1 MGKRTKI
8 EMFDATVKKTFNE
21 AYDEFIRYC
30 KARNLRPATIKHY
43 NDVVNYSFLHFL
55 KDKFGTEEVLTKDI
69 KSTTIENYVIFMKE
83 KTNANDTTVNTNIR
97 TTRTIFYYFMKLGY
111 MDKFKIQLPKMNKQV
126 IETYTDE
133 ELEILLEKPNLNK
146 CNFIEYRNWVIVNF
160 LIGTGCRLRTLINI
174 KVEDLDFENDVI
186 IYKHTKNRR
195 GQIVPIS
202 LTLKNV
208 LIEYLQF
215 RQFENEEEWLFCNA
229 YGGKVNVNTLSGNLR
244 AYNRKRGVM
253 KTGIHRFR
261 HTFAK
266 KWILNHGDVF
276 KLQKILGH
284 KDMEIVRN
292 YVEMFTT
299 DLKKDFNEFN
309 PLESLN
315 DNKKYIKMNR

>member
-1 MGKRTKI
+1 
-8 EMFDATVKKTFNE
+8 MFDATVKKTFNE

-55 KDKFGTEEVLTKDI
+55 KDEFGTEEVLTKDI

-174 KVEDLDFENDVI
+174 KIEDLDFENDVI

-315 DNKKYIKMNR
+315 DNKKYIKIKK

>member
-1 MGKRTKI
+1 
-8 EMFDATVKKTFNE
+8 MFDATVKKTFNE

>member
-55 KDKFGTEEVLTKDI
+55 KDEFGTEEVLTKDI
-69 KSTTIENYVIFMKE
+69 KTTTIENYVIFMKE

-174 KVEDLDFENDVI
+174 KIEDLDFENDVI

-315 DNKKYIKMNR
+315 ENKKYIKMNK

>member
-8 EMFDATVKKTFNE
+8 EMFDVTVQKTFVE

-55 KDKFGTEEVLTKDI
+55 KDEFGTEEVLTKDI
-69 KSTTIENYVIFMKE
+69 KTTTIENYVIFMKE

-111 MDKFKIQLPKMNKQV
+111 MDKFKIQLPKMNKQI

-174 KVEDLDFENDVI
+174 KIEDLDFENDVI

-315 DNKKYIKMNR
+315 DNKKYIKING

>member
-55 KDKFGTEEVLTKDI
+55 KDEFDTEEILTKDI

-126 IETYTDE
+126 IETYTDK
-133 ELEILLEKPNLNK
+133 ELEILLEKPNINK
-146 CNFIEYRNWVIVNF
+146 CNFITYRSWVIVNF

-174 KVEDLDFENDVI
+174 KIEDLDFENDVI

-229 YGGKVNVNTLSGNLR
+229 YGEKMNVNTLSGNLR

-309 PLESLN
+309 PLESLK
-315 DNKKYIKMNR
+315 DNKKYIKMNK

>member
-55 KDKFGTEEVLTKDI
+55 KDEFGTEEVLTKDI

-174 KVEDLDFENDVI
+174 KIEDLDFENDVI

-315 DNKKYIKMNR
+315 DNKKYIKIKK

>member
-55 KDKFGTEEVLTKDI
+55 KDEFGTEEVLTKDI
-69 KSTTIENYVIFMKE
+69 KFPTIENYVIFMKE

-174 KVEDLDFENDVI
+174 KIEDLDFENDVI

-215 RQFENEEEWLFCNA
+215 RQFKNEEEWLFCNA

-315 DNKKYIKMNR
+315 DNKKYIKMNK

>member
-1 MGKRTKI
+1 
-8 EMFDATVKKTFNE
+8 MFDATVKKTFNE

-55 KDKFGTEEVLTKDI
+55 KDEFGTEEVLTKDI
-69 KSTTIENYVIFMKE
+69 KTTTIENYVIFMKE

-174 KVEDLDFENDVI
+174 KIEDLDFENDVI

-315 DNKKYIKMNR
+315 ENKKYIKMNK